1 MINNNLH
8 PSNYIN
14 SKSQLNIHKIQLE
27 RLLKVTSKINN
38 SSISPPKFIIKKFS
52 KKLKEKEENDKIN
65 YENSILFN
73 RMLALV
79 KKPSPYNIN
88 ISRPIYC
95 PAFDNKNSSYKKS
108 QSIEKIKKNNK
119 FLYNRFLNAKS
130 YYETSKILK
139 QNDFYKYLEGN
150 FKNLYRKIHN
160 LNFCTFEKFKENI
173 KNEMK
178 KSDFFYNNNNNIL
191 KIKNILFSLHS
202 YEITSLNYNSDL
214 NLLAS
219 SSIDGQINIFSF
231 PQGNIIFSLK
241 FSFPIDNILLF
252 NFPIP
257 SFIIYSKQKEK
268 IFSYSLNGVLLRKL
282 EEKTFIN
289 PICYY
294 CNNENSNIIY
304 INNENSIK
312 IINLPFFNNDKTK
325 EITFDYNIIS
335 FDISNDNNMIYILTK
350 DGEKIIKI
358 YK

>member
-108 QSIEKIKKNNK
+108 QSIKKIKKNNK

-178 KSDFFYNNNNNIL
+178 KSDFFYNNNNNNIL
-191 KIKNILFSLHS
+191 KIKKRLNLKRSQSAKNYFNKNYEQNYNNYS
-202 YEITSLNYNSDL
+202 YNENFNSIQFDKSENSFNFNNSLNYIKNK
-214 NLLAS
+214 NK
-219 SSIDGQINIFSF
+219 IKIERIIMPYNQNKQNIFDINKINVSNSTF
-231 PQGNIIFSLK
+231 YDSCKNIF
-241 FSFPIDNILLF
+241 
-252 NFPIP
+252 
-257 SFIIYSKQKEK
+257 QKK
-268 IFSYSLNGVLLRKL
+268 
-282 EEKTFIN
+282 
-289 PICYY
+289 
-294 CNNENSNIIY
+294 
-304 INNENSIK
+304 
-312 IINLPFFNNDKTK
+312 
-325 EITFDYNIIS
+325 
-335 FDISNDNNMIYILTK
+335 
-350 DGEKIIKI
+350 
-358 YK
+358 

>member
-38 SSISPPKFIIKKFS
+38 SSISPPKFITKKFS
-52 KKLKEKEENDKIN
+52 KKLKEKEESDKIN
-65 YENSILFN
+65 YENSILFK

-88 ISRPIYC
+88 VSRPIYC

-178 KSDFFYNNNNNIL
+178 KSDFIYNNNNFS
-191 KIKNILFSLHS
+191 KIKKCLNLKRSQSAKNYFNKNYEQNYNNYSYNENFNNNIQFDKSENS
-202 YEITSLNYNSDL
+202 FFNNSLNYIKNK
-214 NLLAS
+214 NK
-219 SSIDGQINIFSF
+219 IKIERIIMPYNQNKQNIFDINKNKINVSNSTF
-231 PQGNIIFSLK
+231 YDSYKNIF
-241 FSFPIDNILLF
+241 
-252 NFPIP
+252 
-257 SFIIYSKQKEK
+257 QKK
-268 IFSYSLNGVLLRKL
+268 
-282 EEKTFIN
+282 
-289 PICYY
+289 
-294 CNNENSNIIY
+294 
-304 INNENSIK
+304 
-312 IINLPFFNNDKTK
+312 
-325 EITFDYNIIS
+325 
-335 FDISNDNNMIYILTK
+335 
-350 DGEKIIKI
+350 
-358 YK
+358 